1 MGRKGAMLPALQY
14 GAVVLQA
21 PNTSAEAEVY
31 WNERGR
37 KDAVSSA
44 PYSLHHVFA
53 PCFWASTKPRGAF
66 S

>member
-1 MGRKGAMLPALQY
+1 MLPALQY

-21 PNTSAEAEVY
+21 PNISAEAKVY

-37 KDAVSSA
+37 KDAVS
-44 PYSLHHVFA
+44 PTPCFLHQAFA
-53 PCFWASTKPRGAF
+53 PCFWASTKELSHKA